1 MVTLFPAFDK
11 NKSYVQAELNGS
23 PGLPAPT
30 LHPGLFGSI
39 LEFRR
44 SDAKETVMRTRPW
57 SNLILSGLL
66 ALGCFWG
73 AVAATLPAADPQ
85 ATIDALTKA
94 NAAVV
99 GVQVTAADG
108 ARSAETLGKQRS
120 GSGVVIG
127 PDGLILTIGY
137 LVIEAQ
143 SIQVVTQDNR
153 TIPAQPVA
161 YDLATGFGL
170 IRPLLPLRGI
180 APVPLGSH
188 SDLSPGDVMMAA
200 IGGSEADVA
209 MTQLMSKRP
218 FSGYWEYHIDT
229 ALFTSPPIGN
239 HSGAPLFNQ
248 RGELLGIGSLFVGD
262 VMGQSPRVPGNMFV
276 PVDLLKPIL
285 AEMQQTGTSR
295 QSHRPWLGVT
305 SSDQGGRVNVVRVTK
320 DSPAYEAGLAPG
332 DVVLAVDGV
341 KVATLEEFY
350 RKVWARAKP
359 DDEVKLTILQGS
371 DIKTLTMHGVDRM
384 TTMMKPSG
392 I

>member
-1 MVTLFPAFDK
+1 MLSRLLLQVFLLTL
-11 NKSYVQAELNGS
+11 L
-23 PGLPAPT
+23 GLTPP
-30 LHPGLFGSI
+30 
-39 LEFRR
+39 
-44 SDAKETVMRTRPW
+44 
-57 SNLILSGLL
+57 LIST
-66 ALGCFWG
+66 
-73 AVAATLPAADPQ
+73 AATPPPADAQ
-85 ATIDALTKA
+85 AVITALTNA

-99 GVQVTAADG
+99 GVQVTATDG

-137 LVIEAQ
+137 LMIEAQ
-143 SIQVVTQDNR
+143 TIQVVTQDNR

-188 SDLSPGDVMMAA
+188 RDLHPGDALMAS
-200 IGGSEADVA
+200 IGGSDADVA
-209 MTQLMSKRP
+209 MTELVSKRP
-218 FSGYWEYHIDT
+218 FSGYWEYHIET

-262 VMGQSPRVPGNMFV
+262 ASGESRRLPGNMFV

-285 AEMQQTGTSR
+285 DEMQRTGSSR

-305 SSDQGGRVNVVRVTK
+305 SSEQGGRVNVVRVTK
-320 DSPAYEAGLAPG
+320 DSPAYDAGVAAG

-341 KVATLEEFY
+341 NVSTLEEFY
-350 RKVWARAKP
+350 RKVWARPNP

-371 DIKTLTMHGVDRM
+371 DFKVLTLRGVDRM
-384 TTMMKPSG
+384 TTMIKPAG

>member
-1 MVTLFPAFDK
+1 MDARAL
-11 NKSYVQAELNGS
+11 
-23 PGLPAPT
+23 
-30 LHPGLFGSI
+30 LHLLLS
-39 LEFRR
+39 
-44 SDAKETVMRTRPW
+44 TV
-57 SNLILSGLL
+57 LGL
-66 ALGCFWG
+66 ALSL
-73 AVAATLPAADPQ
+73 ASVAATPPPQ
-85 ATIDALTKA
+85 DAQAVINALTKA

-99 GVQVTAADG
+99 GVQITAADG
-108 ARSAETLGKQRS
+108 ARSTQTLGKQRS

-137 LVIEAQ
+137 LMIEAQ
-143 SIQVVTQDNR
+143 TIQVVTQDNR

-180 APVPLGSH
+180 APVPLGTH
-188 SDLSPGDVMMAA
+188 RDLSTGDMMMAA
-200 IGGSEADVA
+200 VGGSDADVA

-218 FSGYWEYHIDT
+218 FSGYWEYHIET

-262 VMGQSPRVPGNMFV
+262 VTGQSPRVPGNMFV
-276 PVDLLKPIL
+276 PIDLLKPIL
-285 AEMQQTGTSR
+285 AEMQQTGSSR
-295 QSHRPWLGVT
+295 QSHRPWLGLT
-305 SSDQGGRVNVVRVTK
+305 SSDQGGRVNVVRVTR
-320 DSPAYEAGLAPG
+320 DSPADEAGVASG

-341 KVATLEEFY
+341 KVTTLEEFY

-371 DIKTLTMHGVDRM
+371 DIKTLTLRGVDRM
-384 TTMMKPSG
+384 TTMMKPAG